1 MTKTGI
7 IKQIQ
12 KTQTGGYQSKQGWI
26 YTFIV
31 TIQTNEGQVTGEIG
45 AKTEQ
50 YPLGVDNE
58 INFTFTKDEYGYKFK
73 KVNPQYAQ
81 GDSQGGG
88 QATQGQNSG
97 GRDYDAE
104 NRGKCRTQFIKAAIA
119 NGSLRCDCR
128 EDVLNWTEFAMTGE
142 MNQPPQQSQQQ
153 GTPVADEDIPF

>member
-45 AKTEQ
+45 SKTEQ

-81 GDSQGGG
+81 GGG
-88 QATQGQNSG
+88 QTAGGQNSG
-97 GRDYDAE
+97 GRDYEAE
-104 NRGKCRTQFIKAAIA
+104 NRGKCRTQFIKAAII
-119 NGSLRCDCR
+119 NGQINCATFA
-128 EDVLNWTEFAMTGE
+128 DVLMLEEFAMTGIIPPE
-142 MNQPPQQSQQQ
+142 RQPNQA
-153 GTPVADEDIPF
+153 TPVADDDIPF

>member
-45 AKTEQ
+45 SKTEQ
-50 YPLGVDNE
+50 YPLGVDDE

-73 KVNPQYAQ
+73 KVNPQYPQ
-81 GDSQGGG
+81 GGSQGGG
-88 QATQGQNSG
+88 QTAGDQNSG

-104 NRGKCRTQFIKAAIA
+104 NRGKCRTQFIKAAII
-119 NGSLRCDCR
+119 NGQITCGTFA
-128 EDVLNWTEFAMTGE
+128 DVLMLEEFAMTGVI
-142 MNQPPQQSQQQ
+142 PPEPASREGQS
-153 GTPVADEDIPF
+153 DNF